1 MRRLFLDRP
10 WALIVTAL
18 VVAFGVWAVQSRSQD
33 HTVRAAFSSA
43 VSVVPGLDV
52 QIDGVDVGKV
62 QKVRYEDG
70 QALVDLGISDE
81 DAWPLRQGTKAE
93 IRFGTTIGNGTRS
106 VALTP
111 GPESAPAIP
120 EDGII
125 ARKDTTTPVE
135 FDQAFDTLD
144 AKTRTRL
151 RQALQGAAASTDK
164 RDAQIREALKNAP
177 GALEGT
183 QNVVADLLADGTALK
198 ALVRNGDRVTTT
210 LAQRQEVVSDLVTA
224 ASGTFDAFGRRT
236 ERIQQSLDRFA
247 PMLKDVDSTL
257 GRADGSL
264 DRMDTLMQTVQP
276 GAQKLPALAKTA
288 GPALVRLQDVAPVA
302 VRTLKT
308 VRTVSPRVSSL
319 LDVATPFMKPAS
331 SALDGLSPVVRCVR
345 NYAPEIAGWAGTWGG
360 WSKNYD
366 NTSHYARI
374 KLKEGVTSANGVFPS
389 SEFINKLPGT
399 DNRYAMPRPP
409 GLNAGS
415 PWFDP
420 QCGITKD
427 ALDASKDP
435 EKP

>member
-1 MRRLFLDRP
+1 MVLDRP
-10 WALIVTAL
+10 WALIVVAL
-18 VVAFGVWAVQSRSQD
+18 LVAFAVWALQTRSQA

-62 QKVRYEDG
+62 QKVKYEDG
-70 QALVDLGISDE
+70 QALVDLGINDE
-81 DAWPLRQGTKAE
+81 SAWPLRRGTTAE
-93 IRFGTTIGNGTRS
+93 IRFGTTIGNGTRN

-111 GPESAPAIP
+111 GPENAPPIP

-125 ARKDTTTPVE
+125 TRADTTTPVE
-135 FDQAFDTLD
+135 FDDVFNTLS
-144 AKTRTRL
+144 AKTRRRL
-151 RQALQGAAASTDK
+151 RAALDGSAEATKDRDVQISQAL
-164 RDAQIREALKNAP
+164 RHAP
-177 GALEGT
+177 GALDAT
-183 QNVVADLLADGTALK
+183 SDVLADLLADGSALK
-198 ALVRNGDRVTTT
+198 ALVRNGDVVTQT

-236 ERIQQSLDRFA
+236 VRITQSLDRFA
-247 PMLKDVDSTL
+247 PMLKDTGQTL
-257 GRADGSL
+257 ARADGSL
-264 DRMDTLMQTVQP
+264 DRIDTLMQTVRP

-319 LDVATPFMKPAS
+319 LDVATPFMAPATK
-331 SALDGLSPVVRCVR
+331 ALDGLAPVVHCVR
-345 NYAPEIAGWAGTWGG
+345 NYTPEIAGWAQTWGG

-374 KLKEGVTSANGVFPS
+374 KIKEGITSANGLLPS
-389 SEFINKLPGT
+389 SEFINEIPGT

-409 GLNAGS
+409 GLNAGK
-415 PWFDP
+415 PWFDAS
-420 QCGITKD
+420 CGVTKD